1 MDYSVE
7 DSAVIAEHIIDAA
20 LCGYEY
26 SGLPKLLDAIESKR
40 NLRPRTPMKVIKETP
55 VSIVFEGGNN
65 IGMLAIQR
73 LGEAVLAKALVSG
86 FAIGGVQNSWM
97 SGRGAHYVEKLVNH
111 DLVVIHTV
119 SSQSYVAPLGGIEA
133 ILGTNPITIGLPT
146 ANGPLIFDMGTSA
159 IMYTDLTLR
168 ERRGEKLPEGVAL
181 DPLGNPTQ
189 DPTAARAGALL
200 PFAGHKGFGLALMMH
215 AMGLLTGAGSTADKN
230 NGHLIIAFKPD
241 LMYSTEQYK
250 EDVSALI
257 TRIKTSKR
265 APGVDEIRI
274 PSERSF
280 KERARNLK
288 EGLEFDTAVS
298 NSSPSFKLR
307 ARSLKER
314 SDGIRISSTPGAR
327 FEVLMRVIRALTSSL
342 YCSAEYIRSGL
353 NAMIRCPLFLSA
365 VVPAPVSKPIACI
378 INARPKPL

>member
-1 MDYSVE
+1 MSQQQPQERTRLTVSQARELAEAVVRKMDYSVE

-73 LGEAVLAKALVSG
+73 LGEAVQAKALVSG

-181 DPLGNPTQ
+181 DAQGNPTQ

-215 AMGLLTGAGSTADKN
+215 AMGLLTGAGTTADKN

-265 APGVDEIRI
+265 SPGVDEIRI

-288 EGLEFDTAVS
+288 DGLEFDTAVY
-298 NSSPSFKLR
+298 NRLR
-307 ARSLKER
+307 EFA
-314 SDGIRISSTPGAR
+314 G
-327 FEVLMRVIRALTSSL
+327 V
-342 YCSAEYIRSGL
+342 
-353 NAMIRCPLFLSA
+353 
-365 VVPAPVSKPIACI
+365 
-378 INARPKPL
+378 

>member
-1 MDYSVE
+1 MSSQNLQERTRLTVDQARDLAEAVVRKMDYSAE
-7 DSAVIAEHIIDAA
+7 DSVVIAEHIIDAA

-40 NLRPRTPMKVIKETP
+40 NLLPRTPMRVIKETP
-55 VSIVFEGGNN
+55 VSILYEGGNN

-73 LGEAVLAKALVSG
+73 LGEAVQAKALVSG

-97 SGRGAHYVEKLVNH
+97 SGRGAHYVEKLVNQ

-119 SSQSYVAPLGGIEA
+119 SSQSYVAPLGGIES
-133 ILGTNPITIGLPT
+133 ILGTNPLTIGLPT

-168 ERRGEKLPEGVAL
+168 ERRGEQLPEGVAI
-181 DPLGNPTQ
+181 DAQGNPTQ
-189 DPTAARAGALL
+189 DPTAAREGALL

-215 AMGLLTGAGSTADKN
+215 AMGLLTGAGTTADKN

-250 EDVSALI
+250 EDVSALL

-265 APGVDEIRI
+265 APSIDEIRI

-288 EGLEFDTAVS
+288 EGLEFDTAVF
-298 NSSPSFKLR
+298 NRLR
-307 ARSLKER
+307 AFA
-314 SDGIRISSTPGAR
+314 G
-327 FEVLMRVIRALTSSL
+327 V
-342 YCSAEYIRSGL
+342 
-353 NAMIRCPLFLSA
+353 
-365 VVPAPVSKPIACI
+365 
-378 INARPKPL
+378 

>member
-1 MDYSVE
+1 MSQPTQDRTRLSVAQARE
-7 DSAVIAEHIIDAA
+7 LSEAVVRKLGYTPEEAVIIAEHIIDAG

-40 NLRPRTPMKVIKETP
+40 NKIPRTPMTVLKETP
-55 VSIVFEGGNN
+55 VSIVYEGGNN

-73 LGEAVLAKALVSG
+73 LGEAVRAKAKVSG

-97 SGRGAHYVEKLVNH
+97 SGRGAHYVEKLVND

-119 SSQSYVAPLGGIEA
+119 SSQSYVAPLGGIESL
-133 ILGTNPITIGLPT
+133 LGTNPLTIGLPT

-159 IMYTDLTLR
+159 IMFTDLTLR
-168 ERRGEKLPEGVAL
+168 ERRGELLPEGVAI
-181 DPLGNPTQ
+181 DAQGNPTQ

-215 AMGLLTGAGSTADKN
+215 ALGLLTGAGTSVDKN

-241 LMYSTEQYK
+241 LLYSTEQYK
-250 EDVSALI
+250 EDVSALLS
-257 TRIKTSKR
+257 RIKHSKR
-265 APGVDEIRI
+265 APGVEEIRI

-288 EGLEFDTAVS
+288 EGLEFDTAIY
-298 NSSPSFKLR
+298 LR
-307 ARSLKER
+307 LR
-314 SDGIRISSTPGAR
+314 
-327 FEVLMRVIRALTSSL
+327 
-342 YCSAEYIRSGL
+342 EYAG
-353 NAMIRCPLFLSA
+353 
-365 VVPAPVSKPIACI
+365 V
-378 INARPKPL
+378 